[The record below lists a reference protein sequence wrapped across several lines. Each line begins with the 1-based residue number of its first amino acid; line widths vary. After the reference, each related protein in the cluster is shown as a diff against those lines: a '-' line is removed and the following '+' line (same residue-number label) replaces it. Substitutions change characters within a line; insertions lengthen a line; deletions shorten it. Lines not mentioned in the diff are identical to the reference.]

1 MKAIRKTLFAATL
14 MLAFASVVQAQSTA
28 AAVATTAA
36 ADEMSAG
43 EVRKVDKATGK
54 MTIRH
59 GPLKNLGMDAMTM
72 VFRVQDPAMLDQVK
86 AGDRISFVAA
96 QASNQLTVT
105 RLQKL
110 E

>member
-1 MKAIRKTLFAATL
+1 MRNTLFAAAL
-14 MLAFASVVQAQSTA
+14 MLAFAPAVHAQP
-28 AAVATTAA
+28 AA

-43 EVRKVDKATGK
+43 EVRKVDKAAGK

-86 AGDRISFVAA
+86 AGDRIGFVAG
-96 QASNQLTVT
+96 QAGGQLTVIQ
-105 RLQKL
+105 LKKQ

>member
-1 MKAIRKTLFAATL
+1 MKAVRNTFFAATL
-14 MLAFASVVQAQSTA
+14 MLAFASVVHAQSTT
-28 AAVATTAA
+28 AVVSA

-86 AGDRISFVAA
+86 AGDRIDFVAGQPA
-96 QASNQLTVT
+96 GQLTVT
-105 RLQKL
+105 RLKKQ